1 MAILHKHLKMQPQFS
16 DAQLTDNIEYQVNI
30 NHCNS
35 LHMHNIKKYAVVL
48 LFLKLSS
55 KANKLA

>member
-1 MAILHKHLKMQPQFS
+1 MQPQFS
-16 DAQLTDNIEYQVNI
+16 DAQWTDNIEYRVNI
-30 NHCNS
+30 NHCNG
-35 LHMHNIKKYAVVL
+35 LHMHDIKKYAVVL